1 MYLAKHL
8 EINHSTTISFHKRCC
23 MSENIVIIIKMSEYN
38 LPGRCHNAEYKLV
51 CVWCTAT
58 APAPSPST
66 KRYLKP
72 KLKTVSTKL
81 SEFPHNTSY
90 HASIQHTARRYGP
103 RPHSWRYGP
112 CPHSVS
118 REIRASPTLHY
129 LGGTGLAHTPPSE
142 RYGPCPHSAANP

>member
-1 MYLAKHL
+1 MYLAKTFRNKSFN
-8 EINHSTTISFHKRCC
+8 NHFISQKMLHVR
-23 MSENIVIIIKMSEYN
+23 NIVIIIKISEYN
-38 LPGRCHNAEYKLV
+38 LPGRCHNAEYKQV
-51 CVWCTAT
+51 CMWCTAT

-103 RPHSWRYGP
+103 CPHSWRYGP
-112 CPHSVS
+112 CPHSAS
-118 REIRASPTLHY
+118 REIQASPTLHY
-129 LGGTGLAHTPPSE
+129 LGGTGIAHTQLSE
-142 RYGPCPHSAANP
+142 RYGPCLHSAANP